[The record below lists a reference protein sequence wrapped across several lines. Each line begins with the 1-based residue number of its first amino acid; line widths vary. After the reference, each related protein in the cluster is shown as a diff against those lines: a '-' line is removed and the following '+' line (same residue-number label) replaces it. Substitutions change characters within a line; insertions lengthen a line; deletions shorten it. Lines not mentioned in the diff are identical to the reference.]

1 MVESLGLSQPGLRA
15 LRAPT
20 LQAVAAMRG
29 VAAMQGVATA
39 LMEGAAACL
48 LAAEFVILLCST
60 VARYAFDSPLLW
72 ADEAAA
78 LLFLWLSVLGAA
90 IALQRSQHMRL
101 TMVLQRL
108 PRRAAAFLDTFG
120 TVAVLV
126 LAALLIPAAVKYAMS
141 QWDVTTPVLEIPDG
155 LRGLAL
161 PVGLALFVLICAGRL
176 LAEARGRDLLW
187 AAAIIA
193 LAAAALWAGKP
204 FLLAMGK
211 TNLLVF
217 FVLLVGVC
225 IAIGVPIG
233 FTFGIATA
241 ANLLTATRFS
251 VGVMVSRIDEGM
263 SHLLLLS
270 IPLFI
275 LLGGIMQ
282 ATGIARALVE
292 FLAALLGRVRGGLQ
306 FVLIG
311 AMYLVSGI
319 SGSKAAD
326 MAAVAPMLLPE
337 MRRRGIPHG
346 EAVAL
351 LSATGAQT
359 ETVPPSFVLII
370 LGSVAGVSV
379 GALFTGGLLPALVAG
394 LALAA
399 VCRWRARGEDV
410 RGTPAVPRVEMLRKL
425 LWAAPALALPLLIR
439 ACVVEGVA
447 TATEVA
453 SIAIVY
459 CFAAGAL
466 IYRGTAWRR
475 LYPLLVETASLAG
488 AILLIL
494 GMATAMS
501 WALTQAGFSRD
512 LAAAMRGMGGGAA
525 GFMAVSIAVFIVLGS
540 LLEGIPA
547 IVLFAP
553 LLFPISRSFGIHD
566 VHYSVVAVMAMG
578 IGLFMPPFGVGFY
591 AACAIGQAEP
601 SEVVSRM
608 WPYVLALL
616 GALAAVAVFPWL
628 SIGLL

>member
-1 MVESLGLSQPGLRA
+1 MTDSLGLSQAGL
-15 LRAPT
+15 PT
-20 LQAVAAMRG
+20 LKASMLSAVAAVRG
-29 VAAMQGVATA
+29 VTTI
-39 LMEGAAACL
+39 LLEGGAACL

-60 VARYAFDSPLLW
+60 VARYVFDSPLLW
-72 ADEAAA
+72 ADEVAT
-78 LLFLWLSVLGAA
+78 LLFLWLSVFGAA

-101 TMVLQRL
+101 TMVLQLL
-108 PRRAAAFLDTFG
+108 PGRAASFLDTFG
-120 TVAVLV
+120 TVVVLV
-126 LAALLIPAAVKYAMS
+126 LAAMLIPAAIDYAMS
-141 QWDVTTPVLEIPDG
+141 EWVVTTPALEIPDG
-155 LRGLAL
+155 VRGLAL
-161 PVGLALFVLICAGRL
+161 PVGLALFALICSERL
-176 LAEARGRDLLW
+176 LAEARGYDLLW
-187 AAAIIA
+187 AIA
-193 LAAAALWAGKP
+193 VVALVAVALWTGKP
-204 FLLAMGK
+204 FLLTMGK
-211 TNLLVF
+211 ANLIVF

-241 ANLLTATRFS
+241 AYLLTVTRFS
-251 VGVMVSRIDEGM
+251 VGVMISRIDEGM
-263 SHLLLLS
+263 SHGLLLS

-282 ATGIARALVE
+282 MTGVARALVE
-292 FLAALLGRVRGGLQ
+292 FLAALLGRVRGGLH

-326 MAAVAPMLLPE
+326 MAAIAPMLLPE
-337 MRRRGIPHG
+337 MRRRGISQG

-370 LGSVAGVSV
+370 LGSVTGVSV
-379 GALFTGGLLPALVAG
+379 GALFTGGLLPALIAG

-399 VCRWRARGEDV
+399 LCRWRARGEDV
-410 RGTPAVPRVEMLRKL
+410 GSTPTVPRIEMLRRF

-459 CFAAGAL
+459 CFAAGVL

-475 LYPLLVETASLAG
+475 LYPFLVETSSLAG

-512 LAAAMRGMGGGAA
+512 LAAAMRSVGGGAA
-525 GFMAVSIAVFIVLGS
+525 GFMAISIAVFIVLGS

-566 VHYSVVAVMAMG
+566 VHYAIVAVMAMG
-578 IGLFMPPFGVGFY
+578 VGLFTPPFGVGFY
-591 AACAIGQAEP
+591 AACAIGKTEP
-601 SEVVSRM
+601 AEVVSKI
-608 WPYVLALL
+608 WPYVAALL
-616 GALAAVAVFPWL
+616 GALVLVAVFPWL

>member
-1 MVESLGLSQPGLRA
+1 MIGIREPDLPALSVPMAAAAARTRRTVYA
-15 LRAPT
+15 AIE
-20 LQAVAAMRG
+20 AVAAG
-29 VAAMQGVATA
+29 
-39 LMEGAAACL
+39 L
-48 LAAEFVILLCST
+48 LVAEFVVMLLGT
-60 VARYAFDSPLLW
+60 TARYVFDSPLLW
-72 ADEAAA
+72 ADELAT

-90 IALQRSQHMRL
+90 VALQRSEHMRL
-101 TMVLQRL
+101 TMLLQRL
-108 PRRAAAFLDTFG
+108 PPRSAAFLETLG
-120 TVAVLV
+120 LVLV
-126 LAALLIPAAVKYAMS
+126 FGLAAALVPAAAGYAVDN
-141 QWDVTTPVLEIPDG
+141 WVVRTPALDLPDG

-161 PVGLALFVLICAGRL
+161 PVGLTLFLVICAQRL
-176 LAEARGRDLLW
+176 FAEAKVRDVVW
-187 AAAIIA
+187 AFIIVGLVA
-193 LAAAALWAGKP
+193 FALWSGKP
-204 FLLAMGK
+204 LLLAMGK
-211 TNLLVF
+211 ANLLVF
-217 FVLLVGVC
+217 FVVLVGLCV
-225 IAIGVPIG
+225 AIGVPIG
-233 FTFGIATA
+233 FTFGISTA
-241 ANLLTATRFS
+241 AYLLSVTRFS
-251 VGVMVSRIDEGM
+251 VDVMIGRMDEGM

-275 LLGGIMQ
+275 LLGGVMQ

-292 FLAALLGRVRGGLQ
+292 FLASLLGRVRGGLH

-337 MRRRGIPHG
+337 MQRRGMTRG

-351 LSATGAQT
+351 LTATGAQT

-394 LALAA
+394 IALAI
-399 VCRWRARGEDV
+399 VCRWRARNEDLSGV
-410 RGTPAVPRVEMLRKL
+410 AAAPLRETLGRFVWAV
-425 LWAAPALALPLLIR
+425 PALALPVIIR

-459 CFAAGAL
+459 CLVAGVF
-466 IYRGTAWRR
+466 IYRDTAWRR
-475 LYPLLVETASLAG
+475 LYPMLVETASLAG

-501 WALTQAGFSRD
+501 WALTQAGFARD
-512 LAAAMRGMGGGAA
+512 LAAAMRGLGGGV
-525 GFMAVSIAVFIVLGS
+525 GSFMAISIVAFILLGS

-578 IGLFMPPFGVGFY
+578 VGLFTPPFGVGFY
-591 AACAIGQAEP
+591 AACAIGHAAP
-601 SEVVSRM
+601 DEVVPQI
-608 WPYVLALL
+608 WFYTAALLAALAL
-616 GALAAVAVFPWL
+616 VAVFPWL
-628 SIGLL
+628 SVGFL